1 MITASVEQAPAN
13 SSDLIVYV
21 SIGLF
26 LFLVDGVSHL
36 DFFNFNYPGS
46 RTSLKLTG
54 SILVRRFLS
63 YKFNGVPFIVRPLDR
78 FASVIVWHIKVLI
91 SYLVSLHYRL
101 GCMHIRSVQYNFAA
115 CFAASR

>member
-1 MITASVEQAPAN
+1 
-13 SSDLIVYV
+13 
-21 SIGLF
+21 
-26 LFLVDGVSHL
+26 
-36 DFFNFNYPGS
+36 
-46 RTSLKLTG
+46 
-54 SILVRRFLS
+54 
-63 YKFNGVPFIVRPLDR
+63 VRPLDR

>member
-21 SIGLF
+21 SISLF

-36 DFFNFNYPGS
+36 DFFNSNYPGS

-63 YKFNGVPFIVRPLDR
+63 LT
-78 FASVIVWHIKVLI
+78 ASFSLCAHLI
-91 SYLVSLHYRL
+91 DLLV
-101 GCMHIRSVQYNFAA
+101 
-115 CFAASR
+115 